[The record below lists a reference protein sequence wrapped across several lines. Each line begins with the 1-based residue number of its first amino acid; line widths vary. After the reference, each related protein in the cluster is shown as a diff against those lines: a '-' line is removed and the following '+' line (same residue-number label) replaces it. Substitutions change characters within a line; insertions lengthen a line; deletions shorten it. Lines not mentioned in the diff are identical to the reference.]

1 MTSVPGPVPRANLP
15 PAVRAFDETASRFDE
30 RFGAWASVAAQRD
43 AVRGHLTRIFPAGS
57 KLLELGGGTGEDAL
71 YLLERGY
78 HVTLT
83 DGSPTMVELA
93 TAKVRAAGFQS
104 VEVEHLVLEDV
115 PAFERRHAS
124 RAAFDGV
131 YSNFA
136 ALNCVRDLRVLGAP
150 LARLVRPGGACAFV
164 IFGRCS
170 PGETLMELVRGRPS
184 AAFRRFRRGAVP
196 AKLGGEHFEVWYP
209 SPRAVAAALA
219 PYFRLRAVRGIGIV
233 VPPSAA
239 EPWISRFPRV
249 VSALAAADRKL
260 SAPLALLG
268 DHVLVHLDRTEEPAP
283 EH

>member
-1 MTSVPGPVPRANLP
+1 
-15 PAVRAFDETASRFDE
+15 VRAFDATAPRFDE

-43 AVRGHLTRIFPAGS
+43 AVRRYLTRVFPAGS
-57 KLLELGGGTGEDAL
+57 RLLELGGGTGDDAL

-78 HVTLT
+78 RVTLT

-93 TAKVRAAGFQS
+93 TAKVRAAGYAS
-104 VEVEHLVLEDV
+104 AEVEHLVFEDA
-115 PAFERRHAS
+115 PSFERRHDG
-124 RAAFDGV
+124 RAPFDGV

-150 LARLVRPGGACAFV
+150 LARLVRPGGICALV
-164 IFGRCS
+164 MFGPCS
-170 PGETLMELVRGRPS
+170 PVDMLVQLAHGRPA
-184 AAFRRFRRGAVP
+184 AAFRRFRRGAAP

-219 PYFRLRAVRGIGIV
+219 PYFRLSAMRGIGIL
-233 VPPSAA
+233 VPPSGA

-249 VSALAAADRKL
+249 VSAMAAMDRVL

-268 DHVLVHLDRTEEPAP
+268 DHVLVHLERTDQRAP
-283 EH
+283 TP